1 MLLNKIG
8 VIVGSLRKESYSRRI
23 ALQLITYAAETLHM
37 ETIGLENLTIY
48 NPDLENHV
56 PEEWKSFRDK
66 VRSCTGILFVTPEY
80 NRSIPGV
87 LKNAIDIGS
96 RPPTDNVWN
105 RKPAAVVSV
114 SPGAMGAFGANHH
127 LRQCLVN
134 LNMPTMQQPEM
145 YIGNVTAMFDDKGDL
160 KNESTRLFFH
170 SFIGAF
176 KEWIMKCKDV

>member
-1 MLLNKIG
+1 MLPDKIG
-8 VIVGSLRKESYSRRI
+8 VIIGSLRKESYSRKI
-23 ALQLITYAAETLHM
+23 ALQLMAHAAETIHM
-37 ETIGLENLTIY
+37 EIFGLENLTIY

-56 PEEWKSFRDK
+56 PEEWKSFRDS

-96 RPPTDNVWN
+96 RPPTDNIWN
-105 RKPAAVVSV
+105 GKPAAIVSV
-114 SPGAMGAFGANHH
+114 SPGAMGGFGANHH
-127 LRQCLVN
+127 ARQCLVN

-176 KEWIMKCKDV
+176 KEWIMKFRVV